1 MILGLLRVVYNY
13 HIDGESRGSLWNP
26 DNYLIQYENYG
37 EKVKQVLLV
46 HDWLHD
52 RGNEKAMKENDIEDV
67 SELIFKGILNV
78 SQKNFPVELH
88 NLYDLLKSVIDGS
101 PNTWRPILK
110 HPSLWNFSL
119 QITFVDRV
127 RMYMKNNKLFTL
139 VDRSLIV
146 AKTYIIRNRIFLLIL
161 QWELF

>member
-13 HIDGESRGSLWNP
+13 HIDGESHGSLWNL

-139 VDRSLIV
+139 VDRSL
-146 AKTYIIRNRIFLLIL
+146 NSCQDLHN
-161 QWELF
+161 